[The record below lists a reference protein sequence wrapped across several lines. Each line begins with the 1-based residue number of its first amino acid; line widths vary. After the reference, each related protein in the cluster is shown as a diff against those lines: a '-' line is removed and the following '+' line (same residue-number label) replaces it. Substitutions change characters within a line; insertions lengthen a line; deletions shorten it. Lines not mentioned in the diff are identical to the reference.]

1 MNDQFFNRE
10 LSWLAFNDR
19 VFAEAANASNPLLER
34 LRFAT
39 IVASNLDE
47 FFMVRVAGLK
57 NAIHEGDTRPDDSG
71 MTPSQQLE
79 AVSERANTMLRDL
92 HTLVWDSLVP
102 SLAEEGILIRRLAD
116 LSAAEHA
123 AVSAYFKSDVLAALT
138 PLAIDMERPF
148 PMLSSLSLNLAFWLR
163 PADGGDQ
170 HRLAV
175 VQVPAG
181 LSRLVRVSGTPSPT
195 FVLLDKVIC
204 AENASLFPGQSV
216 VESVAFRLSRDAEL
230 LQAGQELFQML
241 AAEMAEDVLPRRV
254 LAAPRDQPQDQG
266 GHQRVVQSADRA
278 IRGRVSHYDRR
289 RGSPS
294 TCRP

>member
-19 VFAEAANASNPLLER
+19 VFAEAANSSNPLLER

-79 AVSERANTMLRDL
+79 AVSERANTMLGDL

-138 PLAIDMERPF
+138 PLAIDM
-148 PMLSSLSLNLAFWLR
+148 
-163 PADGGDQ
+163 DG
-170 HRLAV
+170 HFRC
-175 VQVPAG
+175 
-181 LSRLVRVSGTPSPT
+181 SR
-195 FVLLDKVIC
+195 
-204 AENASLFPGQSV
+204 
-216 VESVAFRLSRDAEL
+216 
-230 LQAGQELFQML
+230 
-241 AAEMAEDVLPRRV
+241 
-254 LAAPRDQPQDQG
+254 
-266 GHQRVVQSADRA
+266 H
-278 IRGRVSHYDRR
+278 
-289 RGSPS
+289 
-294 TCRP
+294 